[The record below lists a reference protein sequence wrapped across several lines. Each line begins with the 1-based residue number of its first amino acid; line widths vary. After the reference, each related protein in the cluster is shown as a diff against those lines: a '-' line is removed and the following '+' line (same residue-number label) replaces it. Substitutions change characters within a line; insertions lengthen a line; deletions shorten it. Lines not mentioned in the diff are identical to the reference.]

1 MNDRLR
7 AKPPTT
13 DTGRWWA
20 GTVESVQFDE
30 HEHRYAVRV
39 TPAAGEGAP
48 GDGTVTVRVTEAV
61 YDLFTGRLDA
71 ADPVGER
78 VWVR

>member
-1 MNDRLR
+1 MNDRIR
-7 AKPPTT
+7 AKPPAT

-20 GTVESVQFDE
+20 GTVAAVEFDD

-39 TPAAGEGAP
+39 TPADD
-48 GDGTVTVRVTEAV
+48 GDTVTVRVTEAV

-71 ADPVGER
+71 EDPVGER